1 MQKVITQLITER
13 FNKLKHKLPMQNGV
27 IDFVII
33 KNEPFVIELNPFND
47 Y

>member
-1 MQKVITQLITER
+1 
-13 FNKLKHKLPMQNGV
+13 MQNGV

-47 Y
+47 YQGAGINKLFNIQIFFIYNL